1 MTNVD
6 PLAQALAALVLGVV
20 FQYMQDSDSTIKR
33 CVLGG
38 THRGGA
44 ANRLLTHILGSHTS
58 GCAIVLS
65 SKELREIIVNLIG
78 LDQFLG
84 RLQYLR
90 EAPAL
95 KSGTDL
101 TQVHGENVG
110 VRVQRP
116 AVTEGRC
123 CAFLNPG
130 SVTRCRSGRMGRA
143 RC

>member
-1 MTNVD
+1 LSEQIRKVTNVD

-33 CVLGG
+33 YALGG
-38 THRGGA
+38 RRLGKQPA
-44 ANRLLTHILGSHTS
+44 AYSQWRTRQ
-58 GCAIVLS
+58 GCLVAIS

-101 TQVHGENVG
+101 TQV
-110 VRVQRP
+110 R
-116 AVTEGRC
+116 
-123 CAFLNPG
+123 
-130 SVTRCRSGRMGRA
+130 
-143 RC
+143 

>member
-1 MTNVD
+1 LSEQIRKVTNVD

-33 CVLGG
+33 YALGGAPVVQRTGCLLAMARTPGVLG
-38 THRGGA
+38 R
-44 ANRLLTHILGSHTS
+44 
-58 GCAIVLS
+58 LS

-101 TQVHGENVG
+101 TQV
-110 VRVQRP
+110 R
-116 AVTEGRC
+116 
-123 CAFLNPG
+123 
-130 SVTRCRSGRMGRA
+130 
-143 RC
+143 